1 MDSIHEIIKLC
12 LSTGLT
18 VAAPIVVT
26 ALVVGTVVS
35 LLQTVTSIQE
45 QTLSFVPKLLACGL
59 CLWIM
64 APWMLEQLGALFE
77 IMLTKAGQFTP

>member
-12 LSTGLT
+12 LTTGLM

-26 ALVVGTVVS
+26 ALVVGTIVS

-45 QTLSFVPKLLACGL
+45 QTLTFVPKLLGCGI

-64 APWMLEQLGALFE
+64 APWMLQELGSLFE
-77 IMLTKAGQFTP
+77 LMLTKAGQFTP